1 VITPFIIT
9 ILHALSLVWS
19 SISKLDIFS
28 NAIQTQFTPNSKDPR
43 ISKREG
49 RVMGRTERHK
59 SKWKQKQKL
68 VTLYSHMW
76 IYDTSGDIRLR
87 GRVSGSL
94 ETCHLLQLY
103 LDIGRVVGMGKD
115 RS

>member
-1 VITPFIIT
+1 
-9 ILHALSLVWS
+9 
-19 SISKLDIFS
+19 
-28 NAIQTQFTPNSKDPR
+28 
-43 ISKREG
+43 
-49 RVMGRTERHK
+49 MGKTERHK

-76 IYDTSGDIRLR
+76 IYDTSGDIGLR